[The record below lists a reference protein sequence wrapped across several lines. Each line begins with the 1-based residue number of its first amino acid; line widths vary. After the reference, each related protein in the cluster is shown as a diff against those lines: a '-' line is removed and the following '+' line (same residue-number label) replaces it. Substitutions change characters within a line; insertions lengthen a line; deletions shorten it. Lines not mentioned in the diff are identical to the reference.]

1 MAFKLV
7 SCAGN
12 VVEPT
17 VVEIEGSAII
27 NAGDVVDLAM
37 DGSATTAYVRRATS
51 NSTTVTI
58 FGVAASSITSN
69 GLVKVIPITPD
80 QLWEADCANN
90 TDNYHLMKRHA
101 LSDHDTVNNTHYE
114 DSANT
119 GVFLAIYR
127 KGAASDKKLIGKF
140 IQEGT

>member
-12 VVEPT
+12 VNEPT

-27 NAGDVVDLAM
+27 NVGDVVDLAM

-51 NSTTVTI
+51 SSTTKTI
-58 FGVAASSITSN
+58 FGVAVSSITSN
-69 GLVKVIPITPD
+69 GPVRVIPITPD
-80 QLWEADCANN
+80 QLWEADCENN
-90 TDNYHLMKRHA
+90 TDTYHLMKRHA

-114 DSANT
+114 DSSST
-119 GVFLAIYR
+119 GVFLAIYQ
-127 KGAASDKKLIGKF
+127 KGASTDKKLVGKF
-140 IQEGT
+140 IQSD